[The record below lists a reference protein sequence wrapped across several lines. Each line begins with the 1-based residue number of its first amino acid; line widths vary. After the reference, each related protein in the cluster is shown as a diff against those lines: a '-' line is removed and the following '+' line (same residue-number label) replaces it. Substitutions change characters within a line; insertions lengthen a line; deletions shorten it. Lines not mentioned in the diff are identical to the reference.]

1 MEDIMLQVQIK
12 FQSLIIFFIPSMLNI
27 LPAIMWSYGISRFV
41 VIFHK
46 GRASWLQTAYLCKL
60 YGKIQLVLSYHIP
73 KLHKE

>member
-46 GRASWLQTAYLCKL
+46 GRAS
-60 YGKIQLVLSYHIP
+60 
-73 KLHKE
+73 